1 MSDSMLTGGSSIG
14 DLILQAPEPVWA
26 KIKKALGVQTRDKA
40 AAIVQADDKA
50 RQKVMSIFSGEVKAQ
65 TERPTTRSGSVL
77 IPKANPSVE
86 ERLPGQLYPVS
97 KKAKVSF

>member
-1 MSDSMLTGGSSIG
+1 MLTGGSSIG

-26 KIKKALGVQTRDKA
+26 KIKKALGVQTRDQA

-50 RQKVMSIFSGEVKAQ
+50 RRLVMSLFSGEGEAE
-65 TERPTTRSGSVL
+65 TERPNTRSESYL
-77 IPKANPSVE
+77 IPKQSTPLAE
-86 ERLPGQLYPVS
+86 QMYGG